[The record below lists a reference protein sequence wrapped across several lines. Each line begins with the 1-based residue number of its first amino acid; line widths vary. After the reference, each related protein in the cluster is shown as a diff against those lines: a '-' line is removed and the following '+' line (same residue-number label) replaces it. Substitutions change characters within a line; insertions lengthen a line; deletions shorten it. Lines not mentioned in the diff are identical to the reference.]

1 MTMNTIRRL
10 AADILKVGELKV
22 KISPDG
28 VKEAEKAMTRSE
40 VRELIKKGIIT
51 RAPNLGRR
59 KKERRRRRSAGSR
72 KGTAKTR
79 AGGKAVWMAKV
90 RSQRAFLKQ
99 LLAEEAFDKK
109 HKRILY
115 MRIKSGLFRSKR
127 AFLAYLKE
135 NGLTKQDYEPKK
147 KEWVPKATRAS
158 AKKAANMPAEKSGHN
173 HVAGQHGAPLFES
186 SNNRVGSPLPESSG
200 NKEAARPAAE
210 SSRSEPLKQK
220 TEAKPKAQG
229 QKPVASTAQAAKAT
243 APTATSGMN
252 PKPEAAPTTSKEANR
267 S

>member
-28 VKEAEKAMTRSE
+28 VKEAEKAMTRSD

-158 AKKAANMPAEKSGHN
+158 AKKA
-173 HVAGQHGAPLFES
+173 
-186 SNNRVGSPLPESSG
+186 
-200 NKEAARPAAE
+200 EAARPAAE